1 MIHINLIFQY
11 FSVLN
16 RHIPFAM
23 KTILKVYIFSLLT
36 ISSCTE
42 ESCKTCTSVTSH
54 DGVVQEEL
62 NWTAEY
68 CNDELES
75 IENSSPVTL
84 YNNNYTSV
92 TEITCD

>member
-1 MIHINLIFQY
+1 MKFFNLKILLINDSHKSNFSI

-16 RHIPFAM
+16 RYIPFAM

-42 ESCKTCTSVTSH
+42 ESCKTCTSMTSL
-54 DGVVQEEL
+54 DGVVQDEL

-68 CNDELES
+68 CNEELES
-75 IENSSPVTL
+75 IET
-84 YNNNYTSV
+84 
-92 TEITCD
+92 